1 MLRAY
6 LVTGDPKVFE
16 QTLRYNNE
24 QQSTKLFENFAVSTQ
39 NFEAMIENGNNS
51 KTCHFWRF
59 GSG

>member
-6 LVTGDPKVFE
+6 LVMGDPKVFE

-24 QQSTKLFENFAVSTQ
+24 QQSTKLFEDFAVSTQ
-39 NFEAMIENGNNS
+39 NFEAMIENRNNC
-51 KTCHFWRF
+51 KICHFWRF